1 MGTTKAYTFTAKSES
16 NREEH

>member
-1 MGTTKAYTFTAKSES
+1 MRTTKAYTFTAKSES